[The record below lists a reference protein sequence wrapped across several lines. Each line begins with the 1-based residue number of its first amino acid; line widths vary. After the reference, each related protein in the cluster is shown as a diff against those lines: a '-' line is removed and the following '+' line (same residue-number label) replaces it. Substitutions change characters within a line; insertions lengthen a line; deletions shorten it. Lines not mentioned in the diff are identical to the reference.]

1 MVSPSERSCQEGA
14 LQDNRRLP
22 FLLSL
27 AGSQLIFI
35 PLLS

>member
-1 MVSPSERSCQEGA
+1 MVSPSCETAKKAA

-27 AGSQLIFI
+27 AGSQLIFVS
-35 PLLS
+35 L